1 MLTTA
6 VVVAA
11 LAKSNSIRLL
21 VALSSTF
28 DELKMA
34 PSLRLLL
41 APLLGTNALQG
52 VATNKHLRYGHKPFL
67 VFKVTIT

>member
-1 MLTTA
+1 M
-6 VVVAA
+6 AA
-11 LAKSNSIRLL
+11 LAKSNSIRSYSLDLALGL
-21 VALSSTF
+21 VTSSTF

-52 VATNKHLRYGHKPFL
+52 VATNKHLRYGHQPFL